1 MPRGR
6 KEKNSQPILA
16 TQVSQQSSAAHTE
29 LLSLGS
35 GTTGTPARTTHGL
48 QPSLATPSVIDQP
61 ENTPPN
67 SKTGISSQNQP
78 PNSETRPEGT
88 NSQNQPEGDNSHR
101 KNLVWTPAMEK
112 SALDLYVKAVEEG
125 KRCNNGFKPETHRWV
140 ATELS
145 NEFPGSEFTGPKVK
159 SKLNQTFKKWYD
171 AFVACKEAS
180 GFGWNEDQCM
190 VTASEEVWSSFL
202 VSHPTAK
209 RFKNTPF
216 PEFHE
221 LNVIVSGNAAVGA
234 LCKGTNAIEA
244 ESNQESPPDAINN
257 GQNLPSTASQEVR
270 SARPGVR
277 PPRKHRISSGDRFE
291 NTVERLIDAF
301 ISQDDNTAQTSTIH
315 RAIEKFQDHFAEG
328 LDMDDMV
335 AGFSILENEAKANTF
350 LAIRDHTYCQAWLNR
365 QIQNHHSTTY

>member
-112 SALDLYVKAVEEG
+112 SALNFLTLTDG
-125 KRCNNGFKPETHRWV
+125 G
-140 ATELS
+140 LS
-145 NEFPGSEFTGPKVK
+145 K
-159 SKLNQTFKKWYD
+159 Y
-171 AFVACKEAS
+171 
-180 GFGWNEDQCM
+180 
-190 VTASEEVWSSFL
+190 
-202 VSHPTAK
+202 
-209 RFKNTPF
+209 
-216 PEFHE
+216 
-221 LNVIVSGNAAVGA
+221 
-234 LCKGTNAIEA
+234 
-244 ESNQESPPDAINN
+244 
-257 GQNLPSTASQEVR
+257 
-270 SARPGVR
+270 
-277 PPRKHRISSGDRFE
+277 
-291 NTVERLIDAF
+291 
-301 ISQDDNTAQTSTIH
+301 
-315 RAIEKFQDHFAEG
+315 
-328 LDMDDMV
+328 
-335 AGFSILENEAKANTF
+335 
-350 LAIRDHTYCQAWLNR
+350 
-365 QIQNHHSTTY
+365 